1 MHALFRF
8 SRDTASIGPSN
19 GLLLRS
25 VNDSFVFYSSLIPST
40 TKLPVTSCVKF
51 KYSWG

>member
-1 MHALFRF
+1 MLYFVFLGTRQ
-8 SRDTASIGPSN
+8 ASGIVMVW
-19 GLLLRS
+19 LLRS

-51 KYSWG
+51 KYS